1 MAEGIDVEWIGNRL
15 QRLRKQRGLTLR
27 EVFAETKIPI
37 PTLSRIERGAAKS
50 LDSAT
55 LLALSEWMG
64 ISTADIR
71 GTPSLIRK
79 HGKEIQATPDI
90 VEIHL
95 RADKNLSK
103 ETASSLATLF
113 RTAYD
118 HYKQL
123 QTKKE

>member
-1 MAEGIDVEWIGNRL
+1 MAEGIDVEWIGKRL
-15 QRLRKQRGLTLR
+15 QRFRRQRGLTLR
-27 EVFAETKIPI
+27 EVFAETSIPI

-50 LDSAT
+50 LDSTT
-55 LLALSEWMG
+55 LLALTDWMG
-64 ISTADIR
+64 ISTADLR
-71 GTPSLIRK
+71 GTPSRVK
-79 HGKEIQATPDI
+79 KQGKQIQATPDI

-103 ETASSLATLF
+103 ETASALATLF
-113 RTAYD
+113 RTAYE